1 MDRLEIKII
10 SEKVDK
16 QYEKLAEIRINDRP
30 IIDILREFELPLAKK
45 ENSENIAGAYMYLSP
60 KNLYQNLTKNE
71 NFNEERKATILACEC
86 GSEGCWPMLV
96 KIKEDE
102 KAIIWEDFEQP
113 HRTIERGNYWDYQ
126 SFGKYIFDLYEYKK
140 QLKSLT

>member
-16 QYEKLAEIRINDRP
+16 QYEKHAEIRINDRP

-60 KNLYQNLTKNE
+60 KSLYQNLTKNE
-71 NFNEERKATILACEC
+71 NFNEEGKATILACEC

-113 HRTIERGNYWDYQ
+113 HRTI
-126 SFGKYIFDLYEYKK
+126 
-140 QLKSLT
+140 